1 MTLRAREVSDEV
13 LVAEGPLVEIDADD
27 IAEMKRR
34 AATTPRRR
42 LRICAHPADTAA
54 LHEMLIVHARGAYVR
69 PHKHIGK
76 SESVHVIE
84 GEADLFLFDEQG
96 AVTNRIALGPYDS
109 ERRFYY
115 RIDEPLYHTLVI
127 RSDHFVMHEVT
138 NGPFDRAQTV
148 FPAWAPEEG
157 DTPAIDALQACLEA
171 AQ

>member
-1 MTLRAREVSDEV
+1 MTVRVRELSEEV
-13 LVAEGPLVEIDADD
+13 LVAEGPLVEVGADD
-27 IAEMKRR
+27 IAQLKRR

-42 LRICAHPADTAA
+42 IRICAHQSDGAA

-76 SESVHVIE
+76 SESVHVID
-84 GEADLFLFDEQG
+84 GEADLYLFDDRG
-96 AVTNRIALGPYDS
+96 AVTNRIALGPYGS

-138 NGPFDRAQTV
+138 NGPFDRAQTL
-148 FPAWAPEEG
+148 FPAWAPDEG
-157 DTPAIDALQACLEA
+157 DTPAIDALQVRLEA
-171 AQ
+171 SQ